1 MQLRVMISFLRLI
14 PSITFWTDSSHVCLT
29 SQASTSD
36 FYTNPWIYHWTSLL
50 ASTCR
55 SLHTPF
61 TCLSLY
67 NSIST
72 STMPRRTIFPMLL
85 FRRRILYFQSTL
97 RLAMCADGRRRCKR
111 RHIFHFRWPHHIL
124 LSIKKSIGNRK
135 K

>member
-14 PSITFWTDSSHVCLT
+14 PSITFWTDSSHACLT
-29 SQASTSD
+29 SQASTSG
-36 FYTNPWIYHWTSLL
+36 FYTNPWIYHRTYF
-50 ASTCR
+50 
-55 SLHTPF
+55 LHPRVNISVLPLRA
-61 TCLSLY
+61 CPY
-67 NSIST
+67 DSIST
-72 STMPRRTIFPMLL
+72 STMPRRTILPMLL